1 MNYWGDLIKHVK
13 NDKDDDGLKTLI
25 SENIVLLSVL
35 IPRLDNKE
43 KVELLMHLYAHY
55 YSGTPLNDSFS
66 IKNLND
72 LVGNIPIAHNV
83 INGSITLDHAI
94 NILNPQ

>member
-1 MNYWGDLIKHVK
+1 MI
-13 NDKDDDGLKTLI
+13 LKK
-25 SENIVLLSVL
+25 
-35 IPRLDNKE
+35 LDNKE
-43 KVELLMHLYAHY
+43 KVELFMQLYAHY

-72 LVGNIPIAHNV
+72 LVDNIPIAHNV